1 MTPEQQIKDW
11 EEAGLLRHLRDIDC
25 LPEGMARMKNGQLV
39 VNWASNDYLGLAH
52 HPAITEA
59 MIEGVKRFGA
69 GSMASRLVT
78 GTRSVHTE
86 LEERLAALKGAEA
99 ALSFSSGYA
108 TSVGTIGAIV
118 HKGDIVILDKLSHA
132 SLIDGAR
139 LSGAELHTFLHNN
152 VESLQKQLE
161 RFRAKDATKRILIV
175 TESVFSMDGDRAP
188 LREIAELKERYGAL
202 LLVDEAHAFGVLGE
216 EGAGLASELGVS
228 SQIDFQ
234 MGTLS
239 KSAGLSG
246 GYVACTRNWADVF
259 INSSR
264 SFIYSTAP
272 APALAL
278 AAIASV
284 DLIAGDEGKRRRQH
298 VRDMA
303 DLFTEL
309 MGYPQ
314 RPLSSIFPHV
324 IGENNEALQAADHLM
339 ELGHLAPAIRYPT
352 VPKGTARLRLTI
364 TAANSEEQ
372 VRSLAD
378 ALHTLKS

>member
-1 MTPEQQIKDW
+1 
-11 EEAGLLRHLRDIDC
+11 
-25 LPEGMARMKNGQLV
+25 MARMKNGQLV

-284 DLIAGDEGKRRRQH
+284 NLIAGDEGKRRRQH

-309 MGYPQ
+309 MDYPQ

-372 VRSLAD
+372 VRSLAH